1 MKDRCRVCGSKD
13 HGKDNSPHRNARCEH
28 CTQDG
33 HWSTVCLRKL
43 QGLAPGP
50 PKSGKNAKISSAAV
64 TEISSP
70 ATNAEAE
77 AAKLKDLIETQ
88 NKQIK
93 FLSDQMNLK
102 SF

>member
-1 MKDRCRVCGSKD
+1 M
-13 HGKDNSPHRNARCEH
+13 
-28 CTQDG
+28 
-33 HWSTVCLRKL
+33 
-43 QGLAPGP
+43 
-50 PKSGKNAKISSAAV
+50 
-64 TEISSP
+64 TEILSP
-70 ATNAEAE
+70 ATNAEVE